1 MSRTQIRKGGPVMKI
16 DTKLVQ
22 AAGCPGDPHRA
33 VATPIYQTATF
44 EQESALEF
52 SAYDY
57 SRSGNPTRKVLED
70 QLAELEHGTRAFAF
84 ASGLA
89 ALTAVTRMLRP
100 GDEIL
105 AVDDVYGGTCRLF
118 SRILER
124 SEITVRYV
132 HGSTAEEFSR
142 GFTDRTRLVHIE
154 TPTNPLLR
162 VVDIAALA
170 ELAHQNDSWLSVD
183 NTMLSP
189 YLQNP
194 LVLGADIVTH
204 SATKALC
211 GHSDV
216 IAGAVIVRD
225 EKLAEDL
232 YLIQNGEG
240 AVLGPFDSYLLL
252 RGIKTLGVRLDR
264 QQANAAQIAAF
275 LAENPAV
282 RRVYHPS
289 FLEEQDFAIHSR
301 QARGNG
307 TVVSFE
313 TGSLD
318 TSRAVVESLKLFPIT
333 VSFGG
338 LQSSV
343 SLPGR
348 MSHASVP
355 AHVAAQR
362 RLPVDLIRLSIG
374 IEDAEDLIAD
384 LGDALEVAESVP
396 ELRASAG

>member
-1 MSRTQIRKGGPVMKI
+1 MKI

-22 AAGCPGDPHRA
+22 TAGCPGDPHRA

-44 EQESALEF
+44 EQEGALEF
-52 SAYDY
+52 SEYDY

-70 QLAELEHGTRAFAF
+70 QLAELEHGTCAFAF

-89 ALTAVTRMLRP
+89 ALTTVTRLLRP

-105 AVDDVYGGTCRLF
+105 VVDDVYGGTCRLF
-118 SRILER
+118 SKILQR
-124 SEITVRYV
+124 SQIIVSYV
-132 HGSTAEEFSR
+132 HGSTADDFAR

-162 VVDIAALA
+162 VVDIAGLA
-170 ELAHQNDSWLSVD
+170 ELAHVNDALLCVD

-194 LVLGADIVTH
+194 LVLGADIVIH

-225 EKLAEDL
+225 EKLAEEL

-275 LAENPAV
+275 LAEHPAV

-289 FLEEQDFAIHSR
+289 LLDKQSYAIHSR

-307 TVVSFE
+307 TVVCFE
-313 TGSLD
+313 TGLLEN
-318 TSRAVVESLKLFPIT
+318 SRQIVESLKLFPIT

-355 AHVAAQR
+355 SHVAAQR
-362 RLPVDLIRLSIG
+362 QLPVDLIRLSVG

-384 LGDALEVAESVP
+384 LGDALELAENAP
-396 ELRASAG
+396 ELRATAG

>member
-1 MSRTQIRKGGPVMKI
+1 MKI

-22 AAGCPGDPHRA
+22 SNGCPGDPHRA
-33 VATPIYQTATF
+33 VSTPIYQTATF
-44 EQESALEF
+44 EQEGALDF

-57 SRSGNPTRKVLED
+57 SRSGNPTRTVLEQ

-89 ALTAVTRMLRP
+89 ALTAVTRLLKP

-105 AVDDVYGGTCRLF
+105 VIDDVYGGTCRLF
-118 SRILER
+118 SKILKR
-124 SEITVRYV
+124 SEVCVRYV
-132 HGSTAEEFSR
+132 HGSAVDDFARAFS
-142 GFTDRTRLVHIE
+142 DHTRLVHIE
-154 TPTNPLLR
+154 TPTNPLLK

-170 ELAHQNDSWLSVD
+170 ELAHGRDALLCVD

-194 LVLGADIVTH
+194 LTLGADIVIH
-204 SATKALC
+204 SATKFLC

-216 IAGAVIVRD
+216 VAGAVVVRD
-225 EKLAEDL
+225 AQLAEEF

-252 RGIKTLGVRLDR
+252 RGIKTLGLRVER
-264 QQANAAQIAAF
+264 QQTNAEQIANF
-275 LAENPAV
+275 LSNHPAV
-282 RRVYHPS
+282 KRIYYPS
-289 FLEEQDFAIHSR
+289 LLDKKDFSIHSS

-307 TVVSFE
+307 AVVSFE
-313 TGSLD
+313 TGSLEL
-318 TSRAVVESLKLFPIT
+318 SRQVVESLKLFPIT

-355 AHVAAQR
+355 PQVAAERQ
-362 RLPVDLIRLSIG
+362 LPQDLIRLSVG

-384 LGDALEVAESVP
+384 LAEALEVAESVS
-396 ELRASAG
+396 ELRASVG

>member
-1 MSRTQIRKGGPVMKI
+1 MKI

-22 AAGCPGDPHRA
+22 SAGCPGDPHRA

-44 EQESALEF
+44 EQEGALDF
-52 SAYDY
+52 SEYDY
-57 SRSGNPTRKVLED
+57 SRSGNPTRKVLEE
-70 QLAELEHGTRAFAF
+70 QLAELEHGVRAFAF

-89 ALTAVTRMLRP
+89 ALTAVTRLLRP

-105 AVDDVYGGTCRLF
+105 VVDDVYGGTCRLF
-118 SRILER
+118 SKILQR
-124 SEITVRYV
+124 SEITVRYL
-132 HGSTAEEFSR
+132 HGSTAEDFAR

-162 VVDIAALA
+162 IVDIVGLA
-170 ELAHQNDSWLSVD
+170 KLAHDNDALLCVD

-194 LVLGADIVTH
+194 LTLGADIVIH
-204 SATKALC
+204 SATKFLC

-216 IAGAVIVRD
+216 IAGAIVVRD
-225 EKLAEDL
+225 QKLAEDL

-252 RGIKTLGVRLDR
+252 RGMKTLGLRIER
-264 QQANAAQIAAF
+264 QQSNAAQIAGF
-275 LAENPAV
+275 LSSHPLV
-282 RRVYHPS
+282 KRVYYPS
-289 FLEEQDFAIHSR
+289 LLDKKNFSIHVR

-307 TVVSFE
+307 AVVSFE
-313 TGSLD
+313 TGSLE
-318 TSRAVVESLKLFPIT
+318 TSRQIVESLKLFPIT

-355 AHVAAQR
+355 TQVAAQR
-362 RLPVDLIRLSIG
+362 GLPVDLVRLSVG
-374 IEDAEDLIAD
+374 IEDGEDLIAD
-384 LGDALEVAESVP
+384 LSNALEMIESVP

>member
-1 MSRTQIRKGGPVMKI
+1 MKI

-22 AAGCPGDPHRA
+22 SAGCPGDRHRA
-33 VATPIYQTATF
+33 ITTPIYQTATF
-44 EQESALEF
+44 EQEGALEF
-52 SAYDY
+52 SEYDY
-57 SRSGNPTRKVLED
+57 SRSGNPTRAVLEQ

-89 ALTAVTRMLRP
+89 ALAAVTRLLRP

-105 AVDDVYGGTCRLF
+105 AIDDVYGGTCRLF
-118 SRILER
+118 SKILKR
-124 SEITVRYV
+124 SEISVRYV
-132 HGSTAEEFSR
+132 QGSTGDDFARSF
-142 GFTDRTRLVHIE
+142 GPRTRLVHIE
-154 TPTNPLLR
+154 TPTNPLLK
-162 VVDIAALA
+162 VVDIAGLA
-170 ELAHQNDSWLSVD
+170 QVAHQHNALLCVD

-194 LVLGADIVTH
+194 LTLGADIVIH
-204 SATKALC
+204 SATKFLC

-216 IAGAVIVRD
+216 IAGAVVVGD
-225 EKLAEDL
+225 EQLAEDL

-240 AVLGPFDSYLLL
+240 AVLGPFDCYLLL
-252 RGIKTLGVRLDR
+252 RGIKTLGVRLER
-264 QQANAAQIAAF
+264 HQENAAQIAQF
-275 LAENPAV
+275 LTGHSGV
-282 RRVYHPS
+282 KRVYYPS
-289 FLEEQDFAIHSR
+289 LLEKKSFGIHVR

-307 TVVSFE
+307 AVVSFE
-313 TGSLD
+313 TGSIE
-318 TSRAVVESLKLFPIT
+318 TSRQVVESLKLFPIT

-355 AHVAAQR
+355 PQVASQR
-362 RLPVDLIRLSIG
+362 QLPVDLIRLSVG
-374 IEDAEDLIAD
+374 IEDADDLIAD
-384 LGDALEVAESVP
+384 LSEALEVAEGVP

>member
-1 MSRTQIRKGGPVMKI
+1 MSRERLKI
-16 DTKLVQ
+16 DTRLVQ
-22 AAGCPGDPHRA
+22 TERCSGDTHRA
-33 VATPIYQTATF
+33 VCTPIYQTATF
-44 EQESALEF
+44 EQESALDF

-57 SRSGNPTRKVLED
+57 SRSGNPTRTVLEQ

-89 ALTAVTRMLRP
+89 AITAVTRLLEP

-118 SRILER
+118 SRILSR
-124 SEITVRYV
+124 SKISVRYV
-132 HGSTAEEFSR
+132 RGTSAEDFAPHLSSN
-142 GFTDRTRLVHIE
+142 TRLIHIE

-162 VVDIAALA
+162 VVDIAGLA
-170 ELAHQNDSWLSVD
+170 KLAHDHGALLCVD

-194 LVLGADIVTH
+194 LDLGADIVVH

-216 IAGAVIVRD
+216 IAGAVVVRNT
-225 EKLAEDL
+225 ELAEAL

-240 AVLGPFDSYLLL
+240 AGLSPFDSYLLL
-252 RGIKTLGVRLDR
+252 RGIKTLGIRLDR
-264 QQANAAQIAAF
+264 QQENSAQIAAF
-275 LAENPAV
+275 LQGHPVV
-282 RRVYHPS
+282 RKIYYPS
-289 FLEEQDFAIHSR
+289 LLDKRNFAIHLR

-307 TVVSFE
+307 AVVSFE
-313 TGSLD
+313 TGSLEA
-318 TSRAVVESLKLFPIT
+318 SRQLVESLKLFPIT

-355 AHVAAQR
+355 DHVAAKRQ
-362 RLPVDLIRLSIG
+362 LPVDLIRLSVG
-374 IEDAEDLIAD
+374 IEDADDLIAD
-384 LGDALEVAESVP
+384 LEQALAAVETVT

>member
-1 MSRTQIRKGGPVMKI
+1 MKI

-22 AAGCPGDPHRA
+22 SAGCPGDRHRA
-33 VATPIYQTATF
+33 ITTPIYQTATF
-44 EQESALEF
+44 EQEGALEF
-52 SAYDY
+52 SEYDY
-57 SRSGNPTRKVLED
+57 SRSGNPTRAVLEQ

-89 ALTAVTRMLRP
+89 ALAAVTRLLRP

-118 SRILER
+118 SKILKR
-124 SEITVRYV
+124 SEISVRYV
-132 HGSTAEEFSR
+132 QGSTGDDFARSF
-142 GFTDRTRLVHIE
+142 GPRTRLVHIE
-154 TPTNPLLR
+154 TPTNPLLK
-162 VVDIAALA
+162 VVDIAGLA
-170 ELAHQNDSWLSVD
+170 QVAHQHNALLCVD

-194 LVLGADIVTH
+194 LTLGADIVIH
-204 SATKALC
+204 SATKFLC

-216 IAGAVIVRD
+216 IAGAVVVGD
-225 EKLAEDL
+225 EQLAEDL

-240 AVLGPFDSYLLL
+240 AVLGPFDCYLLL
-252 RGIKTLGVRLDR
+252 RGIKTLGVRLER
-264 QQANAAQIAAF
+264 QQENAAQIAQF
-275 LAENPAV
+275 LTGHSGV
-282 RRVYHPS
+282 KRVYYPS
-289 FLEEQDFAIHSR
+289 LLEKKSFGIHVR

-307 TVVSFE
+307 AVVSFE
-313 TGSLD
+313 TGSIE
-318 TSRAVVESLKLFPIT
+318 TSRQVVESLKLFPIT

-355 AHVAAQR
+355 PQVASQR
-362 RLPVDLIRLSIG
+362 QLPVDLIRLSVG
-374 IEDAEDLIAD
+374 IEDADDLIAD
-384 LGDALEVAESVP
+384 LSEALEVAEGVP

>member
-1 MSRTQIRKGGPVMKI
+1 MKL

-22 AAGCPGDPHRA
+22 TTRCEGDAHRA
-33 VATPIYQTATF
+33 VCTPIYQTATF
-44 EQESALEF
+44 EQESSLEF
-52 SAYDY
+52 SEYDY
-57 SRSGNPTRKVLED
+57 SRSGNPTRTVLEK
-70 QLAELEHGTRAFAF
+70 QLAELEHGSRAFAF

-89 ALTAVTRMLRP
+89 ALTAVTRLLEP

-118 SRILER
+118 SKILKR
-124 SEITVRYV
+124 SNISVRYV
-132 HGSTAEEFSR
+132 EGSTAADFAREVSAK
-142 GFTDRTRLVHIE
+142 TRLIHIE

-162 VVDIAALA
+162 VVDIAGLA
-170 ELAHQNDSWLSVD
+170 KLAHVNHALLCVD

-194 LVLGADIVTH
+194 LELGADIVIH
-204 SATKALC
+204 SATKFLC

-225 EKLAEDL
+225 QQLGESL

-240 AVLGPFDSYLLL
+240 AGLAPFDSYLLL
-252 RGIKTLGVRLDR
+252 RGIKTLGVRMER
-264 QQANAAQIAAF
+264 QQSNAAQIAEF
-275 LAENPAV
+275 LSGHPAV
-282 RRVYHPS
+282 RTVYHPS
-289 FLEEQDFAIHSR
+289 LLDKRGFAIHAG

-307 TVVSFE
+307 AVVSFE
-313 TGSLD
+313 TGSLES
-318 TSRAVVESLKLFPIT
+318 SRQVVESLKLFPIT

-355 AHVAAQR
+355 EHVATQR
-362 RLPVDLIRLSIG
+362 QLPVDLIRLSIG
-374 IEDAEDLIAD
+374 IEDVEDLIAD
-384 LGDALEVAESVP
+384 LAEALEAVESVP
-396 ELRASAG
+396 ELRATAG

>member
-1 MSRTQIRKGGPVMKI
+1 MKL

-22 AAGCPGDPHRA
+22 TARCEGDAHRA
-33 VATPIYQTATF
+33 VCTPIYQTATF
-44 EQESALEF
+44 EQEGSLEF
-52 SAYDY
+52 SEYDY
-57 SRSGNPTRKVLED
+57 SRSGNPTRTVLEK
-70 QLAELEHGTRAFAF
+70 QLAELEHGSRAFAF
-84 ASGLA
+84 TSGLA
-89 ALTAVTRMLRP
+89 ALTAVTRLLEP

-118 SRILER
+118 SKILKR
-124 SEITVRYV
+124 SKISVRYV
-132 HGSTAEEFSR
+132 EGSTAAEFAGEVSAK
-142 GFTDRTRLVHIE
+142 TRLIHIE

-162 VVDIAALA
+162 VVDIAGLA
-170 ELAHQNDSWLSVD
+170 KLAHANHALLCVD

-194 LVLGADIVTH
+194 LNLGADIVVH
-204 SATKALC
+204 SATKFLC

-225 EKLAEDL
+225 QQLAESL

-240 AVLGPFDSYLLL
+240 AGLAPFDSYLLL
-252 RGIKTLGVRLDR
+252 RGIKTLGLRMER
-264 QQANAAQIAAF
+264 QQSNAAQVAEF
-275 LAENPAV
+275 LSGHPAV
-282 RRVYHPS
+282 RTVYHPS
-289 FLEEQDFAIHSR
+289 LLDKRSLAIHAG

-307 TVVSFE
+307 AVVSFE
-313 TGSLD
+313 TGSLE
-318 TSRAVVESLKLFPIT
+318 TSRQVVESLKLFPIT

-355 AHVAAQR
+355 EHVATERQ
-362 RLPVDLIRLSIG
+362 LPVDLIRLSIG
-374 IEDAEDLIAD
+374 IEDVEDLIAD
-384 LGDALEVAESVP
+384 LAEALEAVESVP

>member
-1 MSRTQIRKGGPVMKI
+1 MKI

-22 AAGCPGDPHRA
+22 TAGCPGDPHRA
-33 VATPIYQTATF
+33 VCTPIYQTATF
-44 EQESALEF
+44 EQEGALEF
-52 SAYDY
+52 SEYDY
-57 SRSGNPTRKVLED
+57 SRSGNPTRAVLEQ
-70 QLAELEHGTRAFAF
+70 QLAELEHGIRAFAF

-89 ALTAVTRMLRP
+89 AITAVTRLLKP

-105 AVDDVYGGTCRLF
+105 VVDDVYGGTCRLF
-118 SRILER
+118 SKILKH
-124 SEITVRYV
+124 SQIGVRYV
-132 HGSTAEEFSR
+132 HGSSAEEFAREFSE
-142 GFTDRTRLVHIE
+142 RTRLVHIE
-154 TPTNPLLR
+154 TPTNPLLKI
-162 VVDIAALA
+162 VDIAGLAKVAHEHGAL
-170 ELAHQNDSWLSVD
+170 LCVD

-189 YLQNP
+189 YVQNP
-194 LVLGADIVTH
+194 LVLGADIVIH
-204 SATKALC
+204 SATKFLC

-216 IAGAVIVRD
+216 VAGAVVVRD

-252 RGIKTLGVRLDR
+252 RGIKTLGIRMER
-264 QQANAAQIAAF
+264 QQANAGQIASY
-275 LAENPAV
+275 LSQHPLV
-282 RRVYHPS
+282 RRVYYPS
-289 FLEEQDFAIHSR
+289 LLDKKSFAIHVR

-307 TVVSFE
+307 AVVSFE
-313 TGSLD
+313 TGSLE
-318 TSRAVVESLKLFPIT
+318 TSRQVAESLKLFPIT

-355 AHVAAQR
+355 PQIAAQR
-362 RLPVDLIRLSIG
+362 QLPVDLVRLSIG
-374 IEDAEDLIAD
+374 IESADDLIAD
-384 LGDALEVAESVP
+384 LAEALQTAEAVP

>member
-1 MSRTQIRKGGPVMKI
+1 MKI

-22 AAGCPGDPHRA
+22 SNGCPGDPHRA
-33 VATPIYQTATF
+33 ISTPIYQTATF
-44 EQESALEF
+44 EQEGALDF

-57 SRSGNPTRKVLED
+57 SRSGNPTRTVLEQ

-89 ALTAVTRMLRP
+89 ALTAVTRLLKP

-105 AVDDVYGGTCRLF
+105 VIDDVYGGTCRLF
-118 SRILER
+118 SKILKR
-124 SEITVRYV
+124 SEVSVRYV
-132 HGSTAEEFSR
+132 HGSDVEDFERAFS
-142 GFTDRTRLVHIE
+142 DRTRLVHIE
-154 TPTNPLLR
+154 TPTNPLLK

-170 ELAHQNDSWLSVD
+170 ELTHDNDARLCVD

-194 LVLGADIVTH
+194 LVLGADIVIH
-204 SATKALC
+204 SATKFLC

-225 EKLAEDL
+225 AQLAEEF

-252 RGIKTLGVRLDR
+252 RGIKTLGLRVER
-264 QQANAAQIAAF
+264 QEDNAERIANF
-275 LAENPAV
+275 LSNHPAV
-282 RRVYHPS
+282 KRTYYPS
-289 FLEEQDFAIHSR
+289 LLDKKAFAVHSS

-307 TVVSFE
+307 AVVSFE
-313 TGSLD
+313 TGSLEL
-318 TSRAVVESLKLFPIT
+318 SRQVVESLKLFPIT

-355 AHVAAQR
+355 LQVAAER
-362 RLPVDLIRLSIG
+362 RLPQDLIRLSVG
-374 IEDAEDLIAD
+374 IEDAEDLIDD
-384 LGDALEVAESVP
+384 LTGALEIAESVS

>member
-1 MSRTQIRKGGPVMKI
+1 MKI

-22 AAGCPGDPHRA
+22 SAGCPGDRHRA
-33 VATPIYQTATF
+33 ITTPIYQTATF
-44 EQESALEF
+44 EQEGALEF
-52 SAYDY
+52 SEYDY
-57 SRSGNPTRKVLED
+57 SRSANPTRAVLEQ

-89 ALTAVTRMLRP
+89 ALAAVTRLLRP

-118 SRILER
+118 SKILKR
-124 SEITVRYV
+124 SEISVRYV
-132 HGSTAEEFSR
+132 QGTTGEDFARSF
-142 GFTDRTRLVHIE
+142 GPRTRLVHIE
-154 TPTNPLLR
+154 TPTNPLLK
-162 VVDIAALA
+162 VVDIAG
-170 ELAHQNDSWLSVD
+170 LAHVAHQHKALLCVD

-194 LVLGADIVTH
+194 LTLGADIVVH
-204 SATKALC
+204 SATKFLC

-216 IAGAVIVRD
+216 VAGAVVVRD
-225 EKLAEDL
+225 AQLAEDL

-252 RGIKTLGVRLDR
+252 RGIKTLGVRLER
-264 QQANAAQIAAF
+264 QQANAAQIAQF
-275 LAENPAV
+275 LSGHSAV
-282 RRVYHPS
+282 KRVYYPS
-289 FLEEQDFAIHSR
+289 LLEKKSFGIHVR

-307 TVVSFE
+307 AVVSLE
-313 TGSLD
+313 TGSLE
-318 TSRAVVESLKLFPIT
+318 TSQQVVESLKLFPIT

-355 AHVAAQR
+355 PHVASQR
-362 RLPVDLIRLSIG
+362 QLPVDLIRLSVG
-374 IEDAEDLIAD
+374 IEDADDLIAD
-384 LGDALEVAESVP
+384 LAEALEVAESIP

>member
-1 MSRTQIRKGGPVMKI
+1 MKI

-22 AAGCPGDPHRA
+22 TAGCPGDPHRA

-44 EQESALEF
+44 EQEGALEF
-52 SAYDY
+52 SEYDY
-57 SRSGNPTRKVLED
+57 SRSGNPTRKVLEE
-70 QLAELEHGTRAFAF
+70 QLAELEHGIRAFAF

-89 ALTAVTRMLRP
+89 ALTAVTRLLQP
-100 GDEIL
+100 GDEI
-105 AVDDVYGGTCRLF
+105 AVVDDVYGGTCRLF
-118 SRILER
+118 SKILKR
-124 SEITVRYV
+124 SQISVRYV
-132 HGSTAEEFSR
+132 HGSTAEDFAREFNN
-142 GFTDRTRLVHIE
+142 RTRLVHIE
-154 TPTNPLLR
+154 TPTNPLLK
-162 VVDIAALA
+162 VVDIAGLA
-170 ELAHQNDSWLSVD
+170 NLAHKNDALLCVD

-194 LVLGADIVTH
+194 LSLGADIVIH
-204 SATKALC
+204 SATKFLC

-216 IAGAVIVRD
+216 IAGAVVVRD
-225 EKLAEDL
+225 ERLADDL

-252 RGIKTLGVRLDR
+252 RGIKTLGVRLER
-264 QQANAAQIAAF
+264 QQANAAQIATF
-275 LAENPAV
+275 LSGHPAV
-282 RRVYHPS
+282 RRVYYPTLLDKKS
-289 FLEEQDFAIHSR
+289 LAIHER
-301 QARGNG
+301 QARGSG
-307 TVVSFE
+307 AVVSFE
-313 TGSLD
+313 TGSLE
-318 TSRAVVESLKLFPIT
+318 TSRQIVESLKLFPIT

-355 AHVAAQR
+355 PQVAAQR
-362 RLPVDLIRLSIG
+362 QLPVDLIRLSVG

-384 LGDALEVAESVP
+384 LGDALELAETVP

>member
-1 MSRTQIRKGGPVMKI
+1 MNIY
-16 DTKLVQ
+16 TKLVQ
-22 AAGCPGDPHRA
+22 SAGCPGDPYRA

-44 EQESALEF
+44 EQEGALEF
-52 SAYDY
+52 GEYDY
-57 SRSGNPTRKVLED
+57 SRSGNPTRKVLEQ

-89 ALTAVTRMLRP
+89 ALTAVTRLLRP

-118 SRILER
+118 SKILKR
-124 SEITVRYV
+124 SQIAVRYV
-132 HGSTAEEFSR
+132 QGSSAEDFRKVFS
-142 GFTDRTRLVHIE
+142 DRTRLVHIE
-154 TPTNPLLR
+154 TPTNPLLK

-170 ELAHQNDSWLSVD
+170 ELAHERDALLCVD

-194 LVLGADIVTH
+194 LVLGADLVLH
-204 SATKALC
+204 SATKFLC

-216 IAGAVIVRD
+216 IAGAVVVRD
-225 EKLAEDL
+225 SRLAEEL

-252 RGIKTLGVRLDR
+252 RGIKTLGLRIDR
-264 QQANAAQIAAF
+264 QQANTDRISQF
-275 LAENPAV
+275 LAEHPAV
-282 RRVYHPS
+282 RRAYHPGLLDKKS
-289 FLEEQDFAIHSR
+289 RAIHTR

-307 TVVSFE
+307 AVVSFE
-313 TGSLD
+313 TGSLEI
-318 TSRAVVESLKLFPIT
+318 SRQVVESLKLFPIT

-338 LQSSV
+338 LQSSA

-355 AHVAAQR
+355 ASVAAQR

-374 IEDAEDLIAD
+374 IEDADDLIGD
-384 LGDALEVAESVP
+384 LAAALEAAGGVS
-396 ELRASAG
+396 ELRASVG

>member
-1 MSRTQIRKGGPVMKI
+1 MKI

-22 AAGCPGDPHRA
+22 SAGCPGDPHRA
-33 VATPIYQTATF
+33 VTTPIYQTATF
-44 EQESALEF
+44 EQEGALEF
-52 SAYDY
+52 SEYDY
-57 SRSGNPTRKVLED
+57 SRSGNPTRAVLEQ

-89 ALTAVTRMLRP
+89 ALTAVTRLLKA

-118 SRILER
+118 SKILNR
-124 SEITVRYV
+124 SEISVRYV
-132 HGSTAEEFSR
+132 QGTTGEDFARAFS
-142 GFTDRTRLVHIE
+142 DRTRLVHIE
-154 TPTNPLLR
+154 TPTNPLLK
-162 VVDIAALA
+162 VVDIAGLA
-170 ELAHQNDSWLSVD
+170 QVAHQHHALLCVD

-194 LVLGADIVTH
+194 LTLGADIVIH
-204 SATKALC
+204 SATKFLC

-216 IAGAVIVRD
+216 IAGTVVVRD
-225 EKLAEDL
+225 DQLAKDL

-252 RGIKTLGVRLDR
+252 RGIKTLAVRMER
-264 QQANAAQIAAF
+264 QQSNAAQIAGF
-275 LAENPAV
+275 LTGHPAV
-282 RRVYHPS
+282 KHVYYPS
-289 FLEEQDFAIHSR
+289 LLEKKSFGIHVR

-307 TVVSFE
+307 AVVSFE

-318 TSRAVVESLKLFPIT
+318 TSRQIVESLKLFPIT

-355 AHVAAQR
+355 AHVAQQR
-362 RLPVDLIRLSIG
+362 QLPADLIRLSVG
-374 IEDAEDLIAD
+374 IEDSEDLIAD
-384 LGDALEVAESVP
+384 LTEALEVAESIP
-396 ELRASAG
+396 ELHASAG

>member
-1 MSRTQIRKGGPVMKI
+1 MKV

-22 AAGCPGDPHRA
+22 ASGCPGDSHRA

-44 EQESALEF
+44 EQEGALEF
-52 SAYDY
+52 SEYDY
-57 SRSGNPTRKVLED
+57 SRSGNPTRAVLEQ
-70 QLAELEHGTRAFAF
+70 QLAELEHGRRAFAF

-89 ALTAVTRMLRP
+89 AITAVTRLLRP
-100 GDEIL
+100 GDGIL
-105 AVDDVYGGTCRLF
+105 VADDVYGGTCRLF
-118 SRILER
+118 SKILKR
-124 SEITVRYV
+124 SEISVRYV
-132 HGSTAEEFSR
+132 HGSTAEDFAREFSEH
-142 GFTDRTRLVHIE
+142 TRLLHIE
-154 TPTNPLLR
+154 TPTNPLLKI
-162 VVDIAALA
+162 VDIAGLA
-170 ELAHQNDSWLSVD
+170 ELAHQNGTLLCVD

-194 LVLGADIVTH
+194 LVLGADIVVH
-204 SATKALC
+204 SATKFLC

-216 IAGAVIVRD
+216 VAGAVVVRD
-225 EKLAEDL
+225 EKLAADL

-240 AVLGPFDSYLLL
+240 AILGPFDSYLLL
-252 RGIKTLGVRLDR
+252 RGIKTLGIRLER
-264 QQANAAQIAAF
+264 QQSNAAQIAGF
-275 LAENPAV
+275 LSGHPLV
-282 RRVYHPS
+282 RRVYYPS
-289 FLEEQDFAIHSR
+289 LLEKKSFAIHVR

-307 TVVSFE
+307 AVVGFE
-313 TGSLD
+313 TGSLEI
-318 TSRAVVESLKLFPIT
+318 SREVVESLKLFPIT

-355 AHVAAQR
+355 AQVAAQR
-362 RLPVDLIRLSIG
+362 QLPADLIRLSVG

-384 LGDALEVAESVP
+384 LEHGLEAAESIP

>member
-1 MSRTQIRKGGPVMKI
+1 MKI

-22 AAGCPGDPHRA
+22 SAGCPGDPHRSIT
-33 VATPIYQTATF
+33 TPIYQTATF
-44 EQESALEF
+44 EQEGALEF
-52 SAYDY
+52 SEYDY
-57 SRSGNPTRKVLED
+57 SRSGNPTRAVLEQ

-89 ALTAVTRMLRP
+89 AITSVTRLLKP

-118 SRILER
+118 SKILKR
-124 SEITVRYV
+124 SEISVRYV
-132 HGSTAEEFSR
+132 HGTTGEDFARAFS
-142 GFTDRTRLVHIE
+142 DRTRLVHIE
-154 TPTNPLLR
+154 TPTNPLLK
-162 VVDIAALA
+162 VVDISG
-170 ELAHQNDSWLSVD
+170 LAHVAHQHQALLSVD

-194 LVLGADIVTH
+194 LTLGADIVVH
-204 SATKALC
+204 SATKSLC

-225 EKLAEDL
+225 RQLGEDL

-252 RGIKTLGVRLDR
+252 RGIKTLGVRLER
-264 QQANAAQIAAF
+264 QQASAAQIAGF
-275 LAENPAV
+275 LAGHPAV
-282 RRVYHPS
+282 KRVYYPS
-289 FLEEQDFAIHSR
+289 LLDKKSFGIHVR

-307 TVVSFE
+307 SVVSFE
-313 TGSLD
+313 TGSIE
-318 TSRAVVESLKLFPIT
+318 TSRQVVESLKLFPIT

-355 AHVAAQR
+355 AQVATQR
-362 RLPVDLIRLSIG
+362 QLPEDLIRLSVG
-374 IEDAEDLIAD
+374 IEDGEDLIAD
-384 LGDALEVAESVP
+384 LAEALEVAESVS

>member
-1 MSRTQIRKGGPVMKI
+1 MKI

-22 AAGCPGDPHRA
+22 SVGCPGDPHRA
-33 VATPIYQTATF
+33 VSTPIYQTATF
-44 EQESALEF
+44 EQEGALEF
-52 SAYDY
+52 SEYDY
-57 SRSGNPTRKVLED
+57 SRSGNPTRTVLEK

-89 ALTAVTRMLRP
+89 ALTAVTRLLRP

-105 AVDDVYGGTCRLF
+105 VVDDVYGGTCRLF
-118 SRILER
+118 SKILKR
-124 SEITVRYV
+124 SEISVRYV
-132 HGSTAEEFSR
+132 HGATAEDFAR
-142 GFTDRTRLVHIE
+142 AFNKHTRLVHIE
-154 TPTNPLLR
+154 TPTNPLLKI
-162 VVDIAALA
+162 VDIAALS
-170 ELAHQNDSWLSVD
+170 ELAHENDALLCVD

-194 LVLGADIVTH
+194 LILGADIVIH
-204 SATKALC
+204 SATKFLC

-216 IAGAVIVRD
+216 IAGTVIVRD
-225 EKLAEDL
+225 HTLAEEL

-252 RGIKTLGVRLDR
+252 RGIKTLGLRVER
-264 QQANAAQIAAF
+264 QQDNATEIANF
-275 LAENPAV
+275 LSTHEAV
-282 RRVYHPS
+282 KRTYYPS
-289 FLEEQDFAIHSR
+289 LLDKKSFAIHSG
-301 QARGNG
+301 QARGSG
-307 TVVSFE
+307 AVVSFE
-313 TGSLD
+313 TGSLEV
-318 TSRAVVESLKLFPIT
+318 SRQVVESLKLFPIT

-355 AHVAAQR
+355 PQVAAQR
-362 RLPVDLIRLSIG
+362 QLPQDLIRLSVG

-384 LGDALEVAESVP
+384 LAEALEVVQGVS

>member
-1 MSRTQIRKGGPVMKI
+1 MKI
-16 DTKLVQ
+16 DTRLVQ
-22 AAGCPGDPHRA
+22 SAGCPGDPHRA
-33 VATPIYQTATF
+33 IATPIYQTATF
-44 EQESALEF
+44 EQECAVEF
-52 SAYDY
+52 SEYDY
-57 SRSGNPTRKVLED
+57 SRSGNPTRAVLEQ

-89 ALTAVTRMLRP
+89 AITAVTRLLKP

-105 AVDDVYGGTCRLF
+105 VVDDVYGGTCRLF
-118 SRILER
+118 SKILQR
-124 SEITVRYV
+124 SEIGVRYV
-132 HGSTAEEFSR
+132 HGFGCEDFSA
-142 GFTDRTRLVHIE
+142 GFSARTRLIHIE
-154 TPTNPLLR
+154 TPTNPLLK
-162 VVDIAALA
+162 VVDIAGLAKVAHENAAL
-170 ELAHQNDSWLSVD
+170 LCVD

-194 LVLGADIVTH
+194 LLLGADIVVH
-204 SATKALC
+204 SATKSLC

-232 YLIQNGEG
+232 YLIHNGEG

-252 RGIKTLGVRLDR
+252 RGIKTLGVRVDR
-264 QQANAAQIAAF
+264 QQANAEEIARF
-275 LAENPAV
+275 LSAHSLV
-282 RRVYHPS
+282 KQVYYPS
-289 FLEEQDFAIHSR
+289 LLDKKSLGVHAR

-307 TVVSFE
+307 SVVSFE
-313 TGSLD
+313 TGALEV
-318 TSRAVVESLKLFPIT
+318 SRQVVESLKLFPIT

-355 AHVAAQR
+355 PQVAAQR
-362 RLPVDLIRLSIG
+362 KLPEDLIRLSVG
-374 IEDAEDLIAD
+374 IEDADDLIGD
-384 LGDALEVAESVP
+384 LAEALEVTESV

>member
-1 MSRTQIRKGGPVMKI
+1 MKI

-22 AAGCPGDPHRA
+22 RAGCPGDPHRA

-44 EQESALEF
+44 EQEGALEF
-52 SAYDY
+52 SEYDY
-57 SRSGNPTRKVLED
+57 SRSGNPTRTVLED

-89 ALTAVTRMLRP
+89 ALTAVTRLLRP

-105 AVDDVYGGTCRLF
+105 VVDDVYGGTCRLF
-118 SRILER
+118 SKILQR
-124 SEITVRYV
+124 SQIIVSYV
-132 HGSTAEEFSR
+132 HGSTADDFAR

-162 VVDIAALA
+162 IVHIAGLA
-170 ELAHQNDSWLSVD
+170 ELAHVNDALLCVD

-194 LVLGADIVTH
+194 LALGADIVIH

-225 EKLAEDL
+225 EKLAEEL

-264 QQANAAQIAAF
+264 QQANAARIAAF
-275 LAENPAV
+275 LAEHPAV

-289 FLEEQDFAIHSR
+289 LLDEQSYAIHSR

-313 TGSLD
+313 TGSLEI
-318 TSRAVVESLKLFPIT
+318 SRQIVESLKLFPIT

-362 RLPVDLIRLSIG
+362 QLPVNLIRLSVG

-384 LGDALEVAESVP
+384 LGEALEVAEILP
-396 ELRASAG
+396 ELRVSAG

>member
-1 MSRTQIRKGGPVMKI
+1 MKL

-22 AAGCPGDPHRA
+22 SSGCPGDPHRA
-33 VATPIYQTATF
+33 VTTPIYQTATF
-44 EQESALEF
+44 EQEGALEF
-52 SAYDY
+52 SEYDY
-57 SRSGNPTRKVLED
+57 SRSGNPTRAVLEQ
-70 QLAELEHGTRAFAF
+70 QLAELEQGTRAFAF

-89 ALTAVTRMLRP
+89 ALTAITRLLKP

-118 SRILER
+118 SKILKR
-124 SEITVRYV
+124 SEISVRYI
-132 HGSTAEEFSR
+132 HGSTGEDFAHAFS
-142 GFTDRTRLVHIE
+142 DRTRLVHIE
-154 TPTNPLLR
+154 TPTNPLLKI
-162 VVDIAALA
+162 VDIAS
-170 ELAHQNDSWLSVD
+170 LAHVTHQHNALLSVD

-194 LVLGADIVTH
+194 LALGADIVMH
-204 SATKALC
+204 SATKFLC

-216 IAGAVIVRD
+216 IAGAVVVRD
-225 EKLAEDL
+225 AQLAEEL

-252 RGIKTLGVRLDR
+252 RGIKTLGVRMER
-264 QQANAAQIAAF
+264 QQGNAAQVAGF
-275 LAENPAV
+275 LAGHPAV
-282 RRVYHPS
+282 KRVYYPS
-289 FLEEQDFAIHSR
+289 LLEKKSFGIHVR

-307 TVVSFE
+307 AVVSFE
-313 TGSLD
+313 TGSLE
-318 TSRAVVESLKLFPIT
+318 TSRQVVESLKLFPIT

-362 RLPVDLIRLSIG
+362 QLPVDLVRLSVG
-374 IEDAEDLIAD
+374 IEDADDLIAD
-384 LGDALEVAESVP
+384 LAEALEIAESVP
-396 ELRASAG
+396 ELRASAC

>member
-1 MSRTQIRKGGPVMKI
+1 MKI
-16 DTKLVQ
+16 DTKIIQ
-22 AAGCPGDPHRA
+22 SASCPSDPHRA

-52 SAYDY
+52 SEYDY
-57 SRSGNPTRKVLED
+57 SRSGNPTREVLER
-70 QLAELEHGTRAFAF
+70 QLAELEHGTRAFAL

-89 ALTAVTRMLRP
+89 ALTAVTRLLKP

-105 AVDDVYGGTCRLF
+105 AIDDVYGGTCRLF
-118 SRILER
+118 SRILQR
-124 SEITVRYV
+124 SQISVRYV
-132 HGSTAEEFSR
+132 ASSEAEDFEHAFSE
-142 GFTDRTRLVHIE
+142 RTRLVHIE
-154 TPTNPLLR
+154 TPTNPLLKI
-162 VVDIAALA
+162 VDIAALA
-170 ELAHQNDSWLSVD
+170 RIAHAHEALLSVD

-194 LVLGADIVTH
+194 LALGADIVVH
-204 SATKALC
+204 SATKFLC

-216 IAGAVIVRD
+216 IAGAVVVRD
-225 EKLAEDL
+225 QKLAEDL

-252 RGIKTLGVRLDR
+252 RGIKTLGIRIDR
-264 QQANAAQIAAF
+264 QQSNAARVADF
-275 LAENPAV
+275 LSRHPAV
-282 RRVYHPS
+282 ERLYYPALLDRVN
-289 FLEEQDFAIHSR
+289 LVIQNK
-301 QARGNG
+301 QARGHG
-307 TVVSFE
+307 AVVSFE

-318 TSRAVVESLKLFPIT
+318 LSRQLVESLRLFPIT

-355 AHVAAQR
+355 ANVAATR
-362 RLPVDLIRLSIG
+362 KLPPDLVRLSIG
-374 IEDAEDLIAD
+374 IENAEDLIED
-384 LGDALEVAESVP
+384 LAEALDAVAAAP

>member
-1 MSRTQIRKGGPVMKI
+1 MKI

-22 AAGCPGDPHRA
+22 SVGCPGDPHRA
-33 VATPIYQTATF
+33 VSTPIYQTATF
-44 EQESALEF
+44 EQEGALEF
-52 SAYDY
+52 SEYDY
-57 SRSGNPTRKVLED
+57 SRSGNPTRTVLEK

-89 ALTAVTRMLRP
+89 ALTAVTRLLRP

-105 AVDDVYGGTCRLF
+105 VVDDVYGGTCRLF
-118 SRILER
+118 SKILKR
-124 SEITVRYV
+124 SEISVRYV
-132 HGSTAEEFSR
+132 HGATAEDFAR
-142 GFTDRTRLVHIE
+142 AFNKHTRLVHIE
-154 TPTNPLLR
+154 TPTNPLLKI
-162 VVDIAALA
+162 VDIAGLS
-170 ELAHQNDSWLSVD
+170 ELAHENDALLCVD

-194 LVLGADIVTH
+194 LILGADIVIH
-204 SATKALC
+204 SATKFLC

-225 EKLAEDL
+225 QRLAEEL

-252 RGIKTLGVRLDR
+252 RGIKTLGLRVER
-264 QQANAAQIAAF
+264 QQDNATEIANF
-275 LAENPAV
+275 LSTHEAV
-282 RRVYHPS
+282 KRTYYPS
-289 FLEEQDFAIHSR
+289 LLDKKSFAIHSG

-307 TVVSFE
+307 AVVSFE
-313 TGSLD
+313 TGSLEA
-318 TSRAVVESLKLFPIT
+318 SRQVVESLKLFPIT

-355 AHVAAQR
+355 PQVAAQR
-362 RLPVDLIRLSIG
+362 QLPQDLIRLSVG

-384 LGDALEVAESVP
+384 LAEALEVVEGVS

>member
-1 MSRTQIRKGGPVMKI
+1 MSRERMKI

-22 AAGCPGDPHRA
+22 TAKCAGDTHRA
-33 VATPIYQTATF
+33 VCTPIYQTATF
-44 EQESALEF
+44 EQEGALEF
-52 SAYDY
+52 SQYDY
-57 SRSGNPTRKVLED
+57 SRSGNPTRAVLEE
-70 QLAELEHGTRAFAF
+70 QLAEIEHGSRAFAF

-89 ALTAVTRMLRP
+89 AITAVTRLLEP

-118 SRILER
+118 SKILKR
-124 SEITVRYV
+124 SQISVRYV
-132 HGSTAEEFSR
+132 HGTIAADFARELSS
-142 GFTDRTRLVHIE
+142 RTRLIHIE
-154 TPTNPLLR
+154 TPTNPLLKI
-162 VVDIAALA
+162 VDIAGLA
-170 ELAHQNDSWLSVD
+170 NLAHKHGALLCVD

-194 LVLGADIVTH
+194 LDLGADIVVH
-204 SATKALC
+204 SATKFLG

-216 IAGAVIVRD
+216 LAGAVIVRD
-225 EKLAEDL
+225 ERLAESL

-240 AVLGPFDSYLLL
+240 AGLAPFDSYLLL
-252 RGIKTLGVRLDR
+252 RGIKTLGLRLER
-264 QQANAAQIAAF
+264 QQTNAERVARF
-275 LAENPAV
+275 LSEHPLV
-282 RRVYHPS
+282 RKVYYPS
-289 FLEEQDFAIHSR
+289 LLDKKSFSLHAS

-307 TVVSFE
+307 AVVSFE

-318 TSRAVVESLKLFPIT
+318 ASRQVAESLRLFPIT

-355 AHVAAQR
+355 EHVASQR
-362 RLPVDLIRLSIG
+362 QLPADLVRLSVG
-374 IEDAEDLIAD
+374 IEDADDLIAD
-384 LGDALEVAESVP
+384 LSQALEAVERAP
-396 ELRASAG
+396 ELRASAS

>member
-1 MSRTQIRKGGPVMKI
+1 VKI

-22 AAGCPGDPHRA
+22 TAGCPGDPHRA

-44 EQESALEF
+44 EQEGALEF
-52 SAYDY
+52 SEYDY
-57 SRSGNPTRKVLED
+57 SRSGNPTRKVLEE
-70 QLAELEHGTRAFAF
+70 QLAELEHGVRAFAF

-89 ALTAVTRMLRP
+89 ALTAVTRLLQP
-100 GDEIL
+100 GDEI
-105 AVDDVYGGTCRLF
+105 AVVDDVYGGTCRLF
-118 SRILER
+118 SKILKR
-124 SEITVRYV
+124 SQISVRYV
-132 HGSTAEEFSR
+132 HGSTAEDFEREF
-142 GFTDRTRLVHIE
+142 TNRTRLVHIE
-154 TPTNPLLR
+154 TPTNPLLK
-162 VVDIAALA
+162 VVDIAGLA
-170 ELAHQNDSWLSVD
+170 NLAHKNDALLCVD

-194 LVLGADIVTH
+194 LTLGADVVIH
-204 SATKALC
+204 SATKFLC

-216 IAGAVIVRD
+216 IAGAVVVRD
-225 EKLAEDL
+225 EKLADDL

-252 RGIKTLGVRLDR
+252 RGIKTLGVRLER
-264 QQANAAQIAAF
+264 QQANAAQIATV
-275 LAENPAV
+275 LSGHPAV
-282 RRVYHPS
+282 RRVYYPTLLDKKS
-289 FLEEQDFAIHSR
+289 WAIHGR

-307 TVVSFE
+307 AVLSFE
-313 TGSLD
+313 TGSLE
-318 TSRAVVESLKLFPIT
+318 TSRQTVESLKLFPIT

-355 AHVAAQR
+355 PQVAAQR
-362 RLPVDLIRLSIG
+362 QLPVDLIRLSVG

-384 LGDALEVAESVP
+384 LGDALELAETAP